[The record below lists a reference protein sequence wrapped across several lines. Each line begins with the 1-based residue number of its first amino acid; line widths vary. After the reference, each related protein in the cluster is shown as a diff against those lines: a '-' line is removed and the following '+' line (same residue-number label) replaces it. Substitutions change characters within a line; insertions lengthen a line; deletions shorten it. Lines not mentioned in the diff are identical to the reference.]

1 SQPMDLA
8 VATYAH
14 RGYVADDDSV
24 SVVDT
29 TSHRL
34 LSTVPT
40 GLTDQTAIS
49 LVQAGSKVYVGSFT
63 SRHLAILDPASD
75 TVTGTVRVGA
85 GTTDIADVI
94 TPRGE
99 FAYVTQYTQK
109 RSRVTIVNARTD
121 RVVAHV
127 HVAGDPVA
135 AAQAPGLGQVWIG
148 TDAGENVQ
156 VLDPG

>member
-1 SQPMDLA
+1 NFLDGSTGEPREEEVQMYTPRHAGPPRRRTGLAALGIAALALATAGTLATAGSGPAAPRPPAPSSDAGSQPMDLA

-14 RGYVADDDSV
+14 RGYVADDASV

-63 SRHLAILDPASD
+63 SRH
-75 TVTGTVRVGA
+75 
-85 GTTDIADVI
+85 
-94 TPRGE
+94 
-99 FAYVTQYTQK
+99 
-109 RSRVTIVNARTD
+109 
-121 RVVAHV
+121 
-127 HVAGDPVA
+127 
-135 AAQAPGLGQVWIG
+135 
-148 TDAGENVQ
+148 
-156 VLDPG
+156 